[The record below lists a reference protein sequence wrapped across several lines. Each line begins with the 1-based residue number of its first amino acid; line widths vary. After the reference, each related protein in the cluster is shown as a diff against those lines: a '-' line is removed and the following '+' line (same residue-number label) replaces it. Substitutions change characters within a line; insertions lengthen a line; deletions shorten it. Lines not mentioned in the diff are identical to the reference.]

1 MRERESVEPDGRVG
15 GEELR
20 GVAEGK
26 NHNQDILYAKNTFK
40 R

>member
-1 MRERESVEPDGRVG
+1 MREREGVEPDGRVG

-26 NHNQDILYAKNTFK
+26 NYNQDILYAKK
-40 R
+40 SI